1 MGNITKINIKNHTYY
16 FFNDMINIEDTY
28 SNLLK
33 LDKKSFKNIDIYYIG
48 YIKIKKIDDCENIYS
63 VDSLHLLIG
72 KVDRFIEEKNG
83 SKYLV
88 FDSSDKNKKVLKKY
102 TEL

>member
-33 LDKKSFKNIDIYYIG
+33 LDKKSFKNIDIYYTG

-72 KVDRFIEEKNG
+72 KVDRIIEEKNG